1 MKLYMHPAST
11 TCRPIML
18 FAAEEGIALDQ
29 QVVDL
34 MTGAQLKP
42 EYLAINPNGQ
52 VPVLEDGAFRLTE
65 SSAILKY
72 MAEKSGS
79 AAYPKDLQA
88 RARVNEAMD
97 WFNTNF
103 YRSFGYGLCYSQIL
117 DHYKL
122 PDATAQKLTLEA
134 AMKRACQSFRI
145 LNDHM
150 LGSGKPYLC
159 GDHITIADYFASGL
173 LSLGEVTGCTFA
185 DYSNVVGWYGRMKSL
200 PQWQATNAG
209 VFAWADFARGPAYV
223 TL

>member
-18 FAAEEGIALDQ
+18 FAAEEDIALDQ
-29 QVVDL
+29 QVVDIL
-34 MTGAQLKP
+34 AGEQFKP
-42 EYLAINPNGQ
+42 EFRAINPNGL

-72 MAEKSGS
+72 LADKAGS

-88 RARVNEAMD
+88 RARVNEVMD

-117 DHYKL
+117 DGYKL
-122 PDATAQKLTLEA
+122 PDETGQRLALA
-134 AMKRACQSFRI
+134 AAKQRAEHYLQI

-150 LGSGKPYLC
+150 LAGRTYLC
-159 GDHITIADYFASGL
+159 GEAITIADYFASGI
-173 LSLGEVTGCTFA
+173 LSLGEVVGCTFA
-185 DYSNVVGWYGRMKSL
+185 AYPNVLAWYDRMKNL
-200 PQWQATNAG
+200 PHWQATNAG

-223 TL
+223 NL